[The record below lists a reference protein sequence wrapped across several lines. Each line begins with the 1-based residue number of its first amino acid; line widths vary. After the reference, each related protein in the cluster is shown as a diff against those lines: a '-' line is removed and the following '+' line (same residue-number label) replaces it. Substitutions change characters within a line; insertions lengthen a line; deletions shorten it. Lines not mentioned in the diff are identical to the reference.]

1 MNGLCPYTSDDLSIS
16 VHNVAMGPVEILLV
30 LVGPRCL
37 RPRGVHGVAA
47 GDPSSPL
54 GPGPIT
60 GQDSR
65 RGVIAPPGIMRKDYT
80 LTPADVSPPHSWV
93 FDRGRA
99 PFGAHQPVFSTPRR
113 GSLRSAMSA
122 SVELACTGPERPH
135 LRQWAIFFLPPSTL
149 STSTG

>member
-47 GDPSSPL
+47 GGPSSPL

-65 RGVIAPPGIMRKDYT
+65 RGVIAPPGIMRKVGLYPHTGRCEPTT
-80 LTPADVSPPHSWV
+80 LMDV
-93 FDRGRA
+93 
-99 PFGAHQPVFSTPRR
+99 
-113 GSLRSAMSA
+113 
-122 SVELACTGPERPH
+122 GPG
-135 LRQWAIFFLPPSTL
+135 LCAIRCS
-149 STSTG
+149 STSFLNAQARFFA